1 MRGWTVDGLP
11 DLSGRTWVV
20 TGANSGLG
28 LHTAEG
34 LARRGAKVI
43 LACRDPERGCG
54 AAERIE
60 HSVPGAAVQA
70 LRLDLA
76 DLSSIAEFAE
86 RVGAEHDRLHGLVNN
101 AGVMA
106 IPRAET
112 RDGFE
117 LQLGTNHLGHFALTG
132 RLLPRLLASPGARV
146 VTVTSLMH
154 RIGRIRFDDLMGVR
168 RYDKWLAYGQ
178 SKLANLLFSYE
189 LDRRTQRAGLDLH
202 SVAAHPG
209 YASTNLQ
216 STSAKGSGSRLA
228 AASYRLFYR
237 LGDLTAAQSA
247 QAGAWPSLFAAADPS
262 VARGDLIGP
271 GGPLQMRGR
280 PTRVRPDKNALDA
293 GVAAELWR
301 VSEQLT
307 GVRWPELHG

>member
-1 MRGWTVDGLP
+1 MGAWTVDGLP
-11 DLSGRTWVV
+11 DLAGRTWVV

-54 AAERIE
+54 AVDRIART
-60 HSVPGAAVQA
+60 VPRAQIETH
-70 LRLDLA
+70 RLDLA
-76 DLSSIAEFAE
+76 DLSSIAAFAE
-86 RVGAEHDRLHGLVNN
+86 TIAATHDRLHGLVNN

-106 IPRAET
+106 LPRAET

-117 LQLGTNHLGHFALTG
+117 MQLGTNHLGHFALTG
-132 RLLPRLLASPGARV
+132 RLLPLLLAAPGARV

-154 RIGRIRFDDLMGVR
+154 RVGKIRFDDLMGQR

-178 SKLANLLFSYE
+178 SKLANLLFTLE
-189 LDRRTQRAGLDLH
+189 LDRRTQRAGVDLLAV
-202 SVAAHPG
+202 SAHPG

-216 STSAKGSGSRLA
+216 STSAKGSGSRVA
-228 AASYRLFYR
+228 AAIYR
-237 LGDLTAAQSA
+237 LGDLTAAQTA
-247 QAGAWPSLFAAADPS
+247 EAGAWPSLFAAADPS
-262 VARGDLIGP
+262 VARGDFIGP
-271 GGPLQMRGR
+271 GGAFQMRGR
-280 PTRVRPDKNALDA
+280 PTRVRPHKNALDA
-293 GVAAELWR
+293 AVAAELWR

-307 GVRWPELHG
+307 SVRWPELCR

>member
-54 AAERIE
+54 AVERIE
-60 HSVPGAAVQA
+60 RAVAGAQVEAH
-70 LRLDLA
+70 RLDLA
-76 DLSSIAEFAE
+76 DLSSVAEFAE
-86 RVGAEHDRLHGLVNN
+86 RVCSAHDRLHGLVNN

-106 IPRAET
+106 VPRAET

-132 RLLPRLLASPGARV
+132 RLLSRLIAVPGARV
-146 VTVTSLMH
+146 VTVTSLVH
-154 RIGRIRFDDLMGVR
+154 RIGKIRFDDLMGQR

-178 SKLANLLFSYE
+178 SKLANLLFTLE
-189 LDRRTQRAGLDLH
+189 LDRRAKRSGLDLVA
-202 SVAAHPG
+202 VAAHPG

-228 AASYRLFYR
+228 AAIYR
-237 LGDLTAAQSA
+237 LGDLTAAQTA
-247 QAGAWPSLFAAADPS
+247 EAGAWPSLFAAADAS
-262 VARGDLIGP
+262 VVPGELIGP
-271 GGPLQMRGR
+271 AGPFQMRGR
-280 PTRVRPDKNALDA
+280 PTRVRPHRSALDT

-307 GVRWPELHG
+307 AVRWPELGS